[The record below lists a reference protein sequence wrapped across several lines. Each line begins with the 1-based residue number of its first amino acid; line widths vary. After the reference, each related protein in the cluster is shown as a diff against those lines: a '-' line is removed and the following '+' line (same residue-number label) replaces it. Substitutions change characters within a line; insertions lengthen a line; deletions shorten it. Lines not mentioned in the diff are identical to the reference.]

1 LGRLVYL
8 PCEYKEYGMSYYCS
22 PVARRVN
29 RASAR
34 RLSDAHAAAQPRPG
48 KQRADLG
55 RLAGHHLGYLIRRA
69 QIWIFQD
76 FIRTLAEVDIRPAQY
91 SVLLVIEANVGLS
104 QSALAQTLGIE
115 RARLVHLLDSL
126 GARNLVQRARSKSD
140 RRSHTLMLTGQGR
153 SALARIKA
161 LADEHEQR
169 LAQKVGVPNHKKLL
183 RLLAAFARG

>member
-1 LGRLVYL
+1 
-8 PCEYKEYGMSYYCS
+8 MSDYYS
-22 PVARRVN
+22 PVARRVDG
-29 RASAR
+29 ASAR
-34 RLSDAHAAAQPRPG
+34 RQSDARAEAQPRPG
-48 KQRADLG
+48 KPCVDLG

-115 RARLVHLLDSL
+115 RARLVHLLDGL
-126 GARNLVQRARSKSD
+126 EARNLVQRARSKSD
-140 RRSHTLMLTGQGR
+140 RRSHTLSLTARGR
-153 SALARIKA
+153 SALARIKV

-169 LAQKVGVPNHKKLL
+169 LAQKVGLPNHKKLL
-183 RLLAAFARG
+183 RLLAVFARG